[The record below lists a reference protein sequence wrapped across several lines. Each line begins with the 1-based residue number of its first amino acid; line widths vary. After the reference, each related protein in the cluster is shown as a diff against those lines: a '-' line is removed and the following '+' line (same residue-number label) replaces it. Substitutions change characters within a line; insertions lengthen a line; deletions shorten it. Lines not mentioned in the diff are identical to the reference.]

1 MAKCPN
7 CNRELAKPKKAW
19 KYGQFTVQ
27 AYLCGNCGTDFREYF
42 NAGKHSFTLKRA
54 KRAGGRFV
62 KVHFRN

>member
-7 CNRELAKPKKAW
+7 CNRELNKPKKTW
-19 KYGQFTVQ
+19 KFGQFTIQ
-27 AYLCGNCGTDFREYF
+27 SYLCGNCGTDFREYF
-42 NAGKHSFTLKRA
+42 KAGKLSFTLKRA